1 MAEKPLDEEIK
12 IAAQKARKLARY
24 MSSTEDLVERQ
35 IEKARQRG
43 DFDNLKGAGK
53 PVSLEENPFE
63 PAELR
68 MAFKILKDNDFAP
81 YWIELGKE
89 IDNDVSRFWKE
100 VEHFKQYT
108 KIFYQDRHSPS
119 ANERYEKKKAYF
131 YFEQRLTLEKINKKI
146 LNYNLHCPT
155 FRLGRGS
162 LIIDDEMYKVISQV
176 EKLIA
181 ELQEPGKSR
190 QP

>member
-1 MAEKPLDEEIK
+1 MAEKSLDEEIK

-24 MSSTEDLVERQ
+24 MSSTEDLVESQ

-53 PVSLEENPFE
+53 PVILEENPFE
-63 PAELR
+63 PAEMR

-89 IDNDVSRFWKE
+89 IDNDLTRFWNE

-108 KIFYQDRHSPS
+108 SIFYQDKHHAS
-119 ANERYEKKKAYF
+119 ALERYEKKKAHF
-131 YFEQRLTLEKINKKI
+131 YFEQRQVLEKINKKI
-146 LNYNLHCPT
+146 LDYNLHCPT

-162 LIIDDEMYKVISQV
+162 LGVDDEMYKVITQI
-176 EKLIA
+176 EKLIE
-181 ELQEPGKSR
+181 ELQESSKSR
-190 QP
+190 

>member
-1 MAEKPLDEEIK
+1 MTEKSLDEEIK

-24 MSSTEDLVERQ
+24 MSSTEDLVESQ

-53 PVSLEENPFE
+53 PVNLEENPFE

-68 MAFKILKDNDFAP
+68 MAYKILKENDFAP

-89 IDNDVSRFWKE
+89 IDNDISKFWTE
-100 VEHFKQYT
+100 VEYFKQYT
-108 KIFYQDRHSPS
+108 RIFYQDKHNRSV
-119 ANERYEKKKAYF
+119 NERYEKKKANF
-131 YFEQRLTLEKINKKI
+131 YFEQRLVVEKINKKI
-146 LNYNLHCPT
+146 LDYNLHCPT

-162 LIIDDEMYKVISQV
+162 LIVDDEMYKVINQI
-176 EKLIA
+176 EKLIE
-181 ELQEPGKSR
+181 ELQESSKSR
-190 QP
+190 

>member
-1 MAEKPLDEEIK
+1 MTEKSLDEEIK

-24 MSSTEDLVERQ
+24 MSSTEDLVESQ

-63 PAELR
+63 PVEMR

-89 IDNDVSRFWKE
+89 IDNDLSRFWKE

-108 KIFYQDRHSPS
+108 KIFYQDRHNRP
-119 ANERYEKKKAYF
+119 ANQRYEKKKAHF
-131 YFEQRLTLEKINKKI
+131 YFEQRLLLEKINKKI
-146 LNYNLHCPT
+146 LDYNLHCPT

-162 LIIDDEMYKVISQV
+162 LIVDNEMYKVISQV
-176 EKLIA
+176 EELIA
-181 ELQEPGKSR
+181 EMLESSQS
-190 QP
+190 Q

>member
-1 MAEKPLDEEIK
+1 MADKSLDEEIK

-24 MSSTEDLVERQ
+24 MSSTEDLVESQ

-53 PVSLEENPFE
+53 PVNLEENPFQ

-89 IDNDVSRFWKE
+89 IDNDISKLWNE

-108 KIFYQDRHSPS
+108 RIFYQDKHNQS
-119 ANERYEKKKAYF
+119 ARERYEKKKAQF
-131 YFEQRLTLEKINKKI
+131 YYEQRLVIEKTNKKI
-146 LNYNLHCPT
+146 LDYNLHCPT

-162 LIIDDEMYKVISQV
+162 LVVDDEMYKVISQV
-176 EKLIA
+176 EKLI
-181 ELQEPGKSR
+181 EDLKEPSKAR
-190 QP
+190 